1 MDWDDLRFFLQVAR
15 TGRLTAAARALG
27 VDHATVSR
35 RIASLEGSLGV
46 QLLHRSPRGCTL
58 TDAGLRL
65 LPRAEAVESAAMAAA
80 EDAGEGAE
88 LSGAVRVG
96 IPEGA
101 ASHLC
106 VEAATDLIIRN
117 PRLDLQIVAMPRN
130 FSLSQ
135 READFAIALTPPEQ
149 GRLRIRKIADYT
161 LRLYAARGYLDGLA
175 QGRPSALEDLR
186 RLRGVG
192 YVQDL
197 IFDKG
202 LDYLSEVAAGLHP
215 RLTST
220 SLLVQL
226 ELLCAGAGVGVLPD
240 YIARRHGDLEPV
252 LGDAVRITR
261 SYWLVLHENSADLAR
276 VRQAAEAMATGIR
289 ARIQTQAGAPG
300 G

>member
-35 RIASLEGSLGV
+35 RIASLEAALGAQV
-46 QLLHRSPRGCTL
+46 LHRSPRGCTL

-65 LPRAEAVESAAMAAA
+65 LPRAEAAESAALAAA
-80 EDAGEGAE
+80 EDAGEGAA

-106 VEAATDLIIRN
+106 VEAATALIMRN

-149 GRLRIRKIADYT
+149 GRLRIRKITDYT
-161 LRLYAARGYLDGLA
+161 LRLYASRAYLGGLA
-175 QGRPSALEDLR
+175 QGAPRVLEDLR
-186 RLRGVG
+186 HLRGVG

-202 LDYLSEVAAGLHP
+202 LDYLSEVAEGLHP

-226 ELLCAGAGVGVLPD
+226 ELLRAGAGVGVLPD
-240 YIARRHGDLEPV
+240 YMARRCPELMPV
-252 LGDAVRITR
+252 LGDLAPITR
-261 SYWLVLHENSADLAR
+261 SYWLVLHENSADLIR
-276 VRQAAEAMATGIR
+276 VRLAAEALAAGIR
-289 ARIQTQAGAPG
+289 SRAAVG
-300 G
+300 